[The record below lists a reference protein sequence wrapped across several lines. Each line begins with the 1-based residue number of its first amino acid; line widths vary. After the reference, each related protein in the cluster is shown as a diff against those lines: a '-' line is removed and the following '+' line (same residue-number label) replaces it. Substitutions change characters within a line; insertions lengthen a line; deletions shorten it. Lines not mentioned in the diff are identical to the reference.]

1 MSSNIVENILPV
13 VSSVDDTITVNGSQT
28 SIIGPLIIE
37 DDIAEKSSMIYLGSR
52 NNYIA
57 TDLSDSTV
65 FITQINLTIGL
76 IVGLIALASIITVA
90 IMKTIMNNLDE

>member
-52 NNYIA
+52 NNYIS

>member
-1 MSSNIVENILPV
+1 
-13 VSSVDDTITVNGSQT
+13 
-28 SIIGPLIIE
+28 
-37 DDIAEKSSMIYLGSR
+37 MIYLGSK

-90 IMKTIMNNLDE
+90 IMKTIMNNLDEELIELSNYCGFIVEDDLKIEIPVYEGTKDVKEVY